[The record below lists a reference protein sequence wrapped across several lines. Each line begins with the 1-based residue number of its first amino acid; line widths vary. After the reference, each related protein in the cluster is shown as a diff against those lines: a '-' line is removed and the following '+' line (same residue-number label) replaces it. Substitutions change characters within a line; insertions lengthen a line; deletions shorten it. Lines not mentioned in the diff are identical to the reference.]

1 MTLTIIVAL
10 LCAVAIAGVGGAL
23 TVIGPW
29 YRALRK
35 PSWQPPDWAFGP
47 AWAVILGM
55 AAWAGVLAWEA
66 APDDAARLRVIVLF
80 AINAVFHILWNP
92 LFFRWRRPDWALI
105 EVLFLWLSV
114 LALIIGLAPFSAE
127 AAWFLAPYLAWVA
140 FAALLNLAVVRLNR
154 PFGVSHEA
162 V

>member
-10 LCAVAIAGVGGAL
+10 LCAVAIAGIGGAL

-29 YRALRK
+29 YRALQK

-47 AWAVILGM
+47 AWAVILGL

-66 APDDAARLRVIVLF
+66 APDEAARFRIIALF
-80 AINAVFHILWNP
+80 AVNAVFHILWNP

-114 LALIIGLAPFSAE
+114 LALIVGIAPFSPE

-140 FAALLNLAVVRLNR
+140 FAAYLNLAVVRLNR
-154 PFGVSHEA
+154 PFGGHPETI
-162 V
+162 

>member
-1 MTLTIIVAL
+1 MTLTIIVAM
-10 LCAVAIAGVGGAL
+10 LCAVAIAGIGGAL

-47 AWAVILGM
+47 AWAVILGL

-66 APDDAARLRVIVLF
+66 APDEAARIRVIALF
-80 AINAVFHILWNP
+80 AVNGVFHILWNP

-114 LALIIGLAPFSAE
+114 LALIVGIAPFSAE

-140 FAALLNLAVVRLNR
+140 FAAYLNLAVVRLNR
-154 PFGVSHEA
+154 PFGGQAEPV
-162 V
+162 